1 MESLKAASR
10 MELPFDADDAIL
22 TERAVR
28 VAKDVCIFV
37 FFVAICQVGHA
48 RSTAS
53 SIVIATLSGL
63 VVLANA
69 YLAAFMPESHD
80 AVIKP
85 LVPTERS
92 ALVK

>member
-28 VAKDVCIFV
+28 VAKDVCIFA

-53 SIVIATLSGL
+53 SILDFL
-63 VVLANA
+63 VSLRKKSTEAE
-69 YLAAFMPESHD
+69 PELRENP
-80 AVIKP
+80 VRLRRLLLQTCQYP
-85 LVPTERS
+85 
-92 ALVK
+92 